1 MLKHDHGYVLRVT
14 AKKKEGLSNG
24 TVTISGDANQ

>member
-14 AKKKEGLSNG
+14 AKKEGLSNG